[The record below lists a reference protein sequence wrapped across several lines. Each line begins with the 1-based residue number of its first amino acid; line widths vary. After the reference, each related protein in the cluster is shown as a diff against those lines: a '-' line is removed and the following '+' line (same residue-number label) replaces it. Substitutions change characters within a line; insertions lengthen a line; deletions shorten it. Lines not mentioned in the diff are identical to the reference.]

1 MKDYLNNAEMQQT
14 IVLNTSKN
22 VINHFIESE
31 IMTKAEKSDLKR
43 AGTYITKSLKSMF
56 DRLAD
61 SEGRKYVRKFNN
73 SHVVVLND
81 SELDV
86 LKKRKS
92 CELNAAYEDNK
103 EYIEL
108 ASITMDLN
116 CKDCTKDWKTCDLCK
131 HFEENEMIPFNEEHN
146 KNNCRYA
153 YSLPVKENIK

>member
-1 MKDYLNNAEMQQT
+1 MKDYLNNAEMQET

-22 VINHFIESE
+22 VIRHFVEGNM
-31 IMTKAEKSDLKR
+31 MTKTEKADLKR
-43 AGTYITKSLKSMF
+43 AGTYITKTLKSMF

-61 SEGRKYVRKFNN
+61 SEGRKYVRKFNS

-81 SELDV
+81 SELEV

-92 CELNAAYEDNK
+92 AELEAAYEDNK

-116 CKDCTKDWKTCDLCK
+116 CRDCTKDWKMCELHK
-131 HFEENEMIPFNEEHN
+131 HFEVNEMIPFNEQWHQD
-146 KNNCRYA
+146 NCKYA
-153 YSLPVKENIK
+153 YTLKKKE

>member
-1 MKDYLNNAEMQQT
+1 MKDFLNNAEMQET

-22 VINHFIESE
+22 VIKHFVEGNM
-31 IMTKAEKSDLKR
+31 MTKTEKADLKR
-43 AGTYITKSLKSMF
+43 AGTYITKTLKSMF

-61 SEGRKYVRKFNN
+61 SEGRKYVRKFNS

-81 SELDV
+81 SELEV

-92 CELNAAYEDNK
+92 AELEAAYEDNK

-116 CKDCTKDWKTCDLCK
+116 CKGCTKDWKMCELHK
-131 HFEENEMIPFNEEHN
+131 HFEVNEMIPFNEQQHQD
-146 KNNCRYA
+146 NCKYA
-153 YSLPVKENIK
+153 YTLKLKE